1 MKTIILYRDDIDNDR
16 KPYLW
21 ERLCESLGLVHFDDY
36 FPEYPD
42 KITITVAKAEAEG
55 E

>member
-16 KPYLW
+16 KPFLW
-21 ERLCESLGLVHFDDY
+21 ERLCEALGLDHFDDY
-36 FPEYPD
+36 LPEYPD
-42 KITITVAKAEAEG
+42 KITITVAKAEG